1 MTDPCTFP
9 SCGCANPATCTPAK
23 LTSRESELFTALV
36 TARQMLL
43 KARSMLQPGVFDR
56 DSMKQVNK
64 AITKARA
71 AL

>member
-1 MTDPCTFP
+1 MLSTEAPK
-9 SCGCANPATCTPAK
+9 GLTP
-23 LTSRESELFTALV
+23 REAELFTALV

-56 DSMKQVNK
+56 EGMKLVNK
-64 AITKARA
+64 AITKSRA

>member
-9 SCGCANPATCTPAK
+9 ACGCANPATCTPAK
-23 LTSRESELFTALV
+23 LTPREAELFTALV

-56 DSMKQVNK
+56 DSMKQVNRV
-64 AITKARA
+64 ITKVRA